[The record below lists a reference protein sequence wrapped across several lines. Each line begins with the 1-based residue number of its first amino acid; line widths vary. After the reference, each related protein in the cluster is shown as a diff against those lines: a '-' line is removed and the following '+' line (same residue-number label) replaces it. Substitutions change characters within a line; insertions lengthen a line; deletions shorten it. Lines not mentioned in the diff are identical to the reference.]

1 MRERGVAGG
10 EAGGRGNRMAG
21 LYLIVLRG
29 YSSQW
34 SAVRLPVWMSMGG
47 IKPMPNSFMGR
58 DVEKWPI
65 IKSHRRTA
73 GDQTHKNVDFSASGT
88 AQLAIPATINSIKQQ
103 S

>member
-1 MRERGVAGG
+1 
-10 EAGGRGNRMAG
+10 MAG
-21 LYLIVLRG
+21 LYLIDLRG

-88 AQLAIPATINSIKQQ
+88 STVGHPSYAQEYKTTVLEVK
-103 S
+103 